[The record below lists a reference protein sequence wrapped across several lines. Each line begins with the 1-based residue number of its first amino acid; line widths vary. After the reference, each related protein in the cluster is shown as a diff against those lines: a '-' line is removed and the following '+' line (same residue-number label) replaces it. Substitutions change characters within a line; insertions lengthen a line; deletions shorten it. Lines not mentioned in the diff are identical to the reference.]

1 VLYTGSRKPS
11 RLQLLAKTP
20 DGTTWSF
27 RRFAFQEP
35 FSHDVF
41 RSATRRQPSQLGTL
55 DRSQD
60 RSRQSQIFF
69 ERRPPRTHRPHRP
82 AALEDAAAYEA
93 HLKAFQK
100 RCAPAT
106 DEERNLVQSLA
117 DTEWRLLRIPSLEM
131 GIYAVGRLELASNF
145 QEIEDPQARAALIEA
160 KVYLT
165 YQRQLNNLSIQEGR
179 LIKQRDKALAEL
191 DRLQKLR
198 ARETYAALSRATDLY
213 AQAKAENR
221 TFQPAAFGFEFT
233 TAQLE
238 EQLEARKTG
247 RGLQSAISAGLLGK
261 IAA

>member
-1 VLYTGSRKPS
+1 MSS
-11 RLQLLAKTP
+11 
-20 DGTTWSF
+20 
-27 RRFAFQEP
+27 
-35 FSHDVF
+35 
-41 RSATRRQPSQLGTL
+41 
-55 DRSQD
+55 
-60 RSRQSQIFF
+60 QSQIAANRQNSQLSTGPKT
-69 ERRPPRTHRPHRP
+69 EAGKAKSSLNAVRHGLTGRTVLLPT
-82 AALEDAAAYEA
+82 EDTAAYEA
-93 HLKAFQK
+93 HVAAFQK
-100 RCAPAT
+100 RYTPAT

-145 QEIEDPQARAALIEA
+145 QEIEDPQARAALTEA

-198 ARETYAALSRATDLY
+198 ARDTYAALSRATDLY

-221 TFQPAAFGFEFT
+221 VFQSAEFGFEFT

-238 EQLEARKTG
+238 EQLQARKLG
-247 RGLQSAISAGLLGK
+247 RGLQSA
-261 IAA
+261 

>member
-1 VLYTGSRKPS
+1 MGQPGPSGVLP
-11 RLQLLAKTP
+11 
-20 DGTTWSF
+20 
-27 RRFAFQEP
+27 FQEL
-35 FSHDVF
+35 FSHDV
-41 RSATRRQPSQLGTL
+41 SEAQLAANRRNSELSTGPKTEAGKTKSSLNAVRHGLTGRTVLLPS
-55 DRSQD
+55 
-60 RSRQSQIFF
+60 
-69 ERRPPRTHRPHRP
+69 
-82 AALEDAAAYEA
+82 EDAAAYEA
-93 HLKAFQK
+93 HLDAFRK
-100 RCAPAT
+100 RYAPAT

-117 DTEWRLLRIPSLEM
+117 DTERRLLRIPSLEM

-191 DRLQKLR
+191 DRVQKLR

-221 TFQPAAFGFEFT
+221 VFQPAAFGFEFT

-238 EQLEARKTG
+238 EQLQARKLG
-247 RGLQSAISAGLLGK
+247 RGFQSAMSAGLLGR

>member
-1 VLYTGSRKPS
+1 MGPDVLP
-11 RLQLLAKTP
+11 
-20 DGTTWSF
+20 
-27 RRFAFQEP
+27 AFCY
-35 FSHDVF
+35 F
-41 RSATRRQPSQLGTL
+41 RSFFSRCLPNRQIAANRQNSQLSTGPKTEAGKAKSSL
-55 DRSQD
+55 NAVRHGLTG
-60 RSRQSQIFF
+60 
-69 ERRPPRTHRPHRP
+69 RTVLLPSD
-82 AALEDAAAYEA
+82 DAAAYEA
-93 HLKAFQK
+93 HVQSFEK
-100 RCAPAT
+100 RYAPAT

-131 GIYAVGRLELASNF
+131 GIYAVGRLELASTF
-145 QEIEDPQARAALIEA
+145 QEIEEPQARAALIEA

-191 DRLQKLR
+191 DSLQKLR

-221 TFQPAAFGFEFT
+221 TFQPAASGFEFT

-247 RGLQSAISAGLLGK
+247 RGLQSAMSAGLLPRR
-261 IAA
+261 AA